1 METTRPT
8 IMEVD
13 LDAFEY
19 NVQKIKEFVGKEID
33 LMPVIKAN
41 GYGTYINKVKNIINK
56 FNIVAVAIIDEAVD
70 LRNSGYE
77 NEILILNQP
86 AKQEIEKIIKYNI
99 TVGVCEKDF
108 LDELSKVSQN
118 VKIHIEVDT
127 GMGRTGILPN
137 DVESFIKK
145 AKSHSNI
152 EIEGI
157 YTHLS
162 SPDTDFEYTKKQLDL
177 FDDAVKV
184 AKRELE
190 NIKYIHSLAS
200 NGILNFKNS
209 NYNLIRPGLI
219 LYGYKSEQDT
229 YKKIDLK
236 PVCTLKSKITF
247 LKDVEEGTSIG
258 YSRTFISDKK
268 MKIATIPIGYAD
280 GLNRSLSNKGYVV
293 IKSQKAPIVGSVCMD
308 SIMVDVSKIEDVEIG
323 TDVYIWDNKIITLE
337 EIADLAKTINY
348 EILSTISSR
357 VPRIYKQKI

>member
-86 AKQEIEKIIKYNI
+86 AKQEIEKIVKYNI

-145 AKSHSNI
+145 AKSYFNI

-219 LYGYKSEQDT
+219 LYGYKSEEDT

-323 TDVYIWDNKIITLE
+323 TDVYIWDNKVITLE